1 MENDENIEELT
12 YWSRYVVSF
21 YWATTTVSTVGYGD
35 ITPKNDYEIGI
46 TLITMIIAGMV
57 FAFNVASIRDV
68 IVEMNS

>member
-1 MENDENIEELT
+1 MS

-46 TLITMIIAGMV
+46 TLITMSKIFNLKLVIAGMV